1 MIKVEQAMDDRVAE
15 FEDYIKQ
22 KYIDI
27 LDDFGIYL
35 DDITNSIYLSEL
47 YIEPAYRGD
56 GNGNM
61 IMNEILEFADNVN
74 LPVVLIPEPEK
85 LTKNAEK
92 RLITFY
98 KRFGFVI
105 NKGRNRDCTLS
116 LPFSTTMYRKP
127 KS

>member
-1 MIKVEQAMDDRVAE
+1 MIKVEQAMDDKVAK

-35 DDITNSIYLSEL
+35 DDMTNSIYLSEL
-47 YIEPAYRGD
+47 YIEPQYRGD
-56 GNGNM
+56 GNGSK
-61 IMNEILEFADNVN
+61 IMNEILEFSDNVK

-85 LTKNAEK
+85 LTKKAEK
-92 RLITFY
+92 RLIIFY
-98 KRFGFVI
+98 KRFGFI
-105 NKGRNRDCTLS
+105 LNKGRNRDYTLS

-127 KS
+127 KI